1 MLGPKKPR
9 RLGPQD
15 GAWSAARCRVEETK
29 VTGSLGAVL
38 GSGASPREA
47 IASDILTIGCAR
59 LGNRESTRKRYNE
72 QTLMPHLTKCG
83 RKKAT

>member
-29 VTGSLGAVL
+29 VTGSFGVRFWDAGQV
-38 GSGASPREA
+38 
-47 IASDILTIGCAR
+47 
-59 LGNRESTRKRYNE
+59 
-72 QTLMPHLTKCG
+72 QG
-83 RKKAT
+83 RQ